1 MTGLMP
7 ASYSILTA
15 ALAFIAMPFLRLWS
29 AVAGGETAASL
40 RERLG
45 DLPGGLPRGAIVV
58 HAASVGEVTALA
70 PFFRALTA
78 PGGGR
83 RPVVLSLMTPAGRRR
98 ARDLYP
104 FPVIQAPL
112 DAPAPVRR
120 WLDRAVPAVLVI
132 VETELWP
139 VWLRAAAA
147 RGPVVWVNGRISDRS
162 WPLYRLIRPLM
173 AGVLSRLSLLAV
185 ISERDR
191 RRAIALGARPN
202 RVRVTGNL
210 KVDALIPAAPPLGI
224 PTGAWLVAGSTRP
237 GEEEAVLAAFTR
249 VRARVPRARL
259 CLAPRH
265 LARAPAVERL
275 VRAAGFTVH
284 RRSTGGAGRAD
295 CLLLDTHG
303 ELAAM
308 YRRAR
313 VAFVGGT
320 LAPVGGHNVL
330 EPALAGAPVVF
341 GPYTANV
348 REHAA
353 GLVRAGGGFRVRD
366 PRDLGARLTALMAAP
381 RTARAAGGRARRWV
395 RAQQGVAPRV
405 VALLR
410 RGGWA

>member
-1 MTGLMP
+1 M
-7 ASYSILTA
+7 
-15 ALAFIAMPFLRLWS
+15 
-29 AVAGGETAASL
+29 
-40 RERLG
+40 
-45 DLPGGLPRGAIVV
+45 
-58 HAASVGEVTALA
+58 
-70 PFFRALTA
+70 
-78 PGGGR
+78 
-83 RPVVLSLMTPAGRRR
+83 
-98 ARDLYP
+98 
-104 FPVIQAPL
+104 
-112 DAPAPVRR
+112 
-120 WLDRAVPAVLVI
+120 LVI
-132 VETELWP
+132 DETELWP

-162 WPLYRLIRPLM
+162 WPWYRLIRPLM

-185 ISERDR
+185 ITERDAA
-191 RRAIALGARPN
+191 RAIALGARAD

-210 KVDALIPAAPPLGI
+210 KVDALAPAVPPRGV
-224 PTGAWLVAGSTRP
+224 PAGAWVVAGSTRA
-237 GEEEAVLAAFTR
+237 GEEAAVLAAFTR
-249 VRARVPRARL
+249 VRARVPAARL

-265 LARAPAVERL
+265 LNRADEVARL
-275 VRAAGFTVH
+275 VGAAGLTVR
-284 RRSTGGAGRAD
+284 RRSAGGPGRAD

-308 YRRAR
+308 YRLAR

-341 GPYTANV
+341 GPYTANI

-366 PRDLGARLTALMAAP
+366 ARDLGARLTALMAAP
-381 RTARAAGGRARRWV
+381 RAARAAGGRARRWV
-395 RAQQGVAPRV
+395 RSQQGVAPRV